1 MTRPSRLATRALQ
14 VAASAIV
21 CGTAAAQASP
31 CPVLARDSARV
42 WTPPLDRVVTLNS
55 SGGSLRTALDLVA
68 ARAGVRLSYSSESLP
83 LDREACVPQGPMPLG
98 AALSALLNDLN
109 VTPTTSGGRQVVLAP
124 TRPAAAPVAARTA
137 TLDRV
142 VVTGSA
148 AGSAQR
154 SLPYALDVVQGRD
167 LRGGAAPTLATAL
180 NGSIPGLWIW
190 SDAPTTLLT
199 RFGSVRGASSFG
211 LSAPKVFVDGIE
223 LANPLLLARISAD
236 AIDRIEVIRGPQ
248 GAALYGAD
256 AISGVVNVQL
266 RHDGA
271 ADGHRDA
278 NIRSSA
284 GASQSDYTSG
294 GVFTQEHTVSLR
306 AGSGEKSA
314 GAVMALMTTGAVV
327 PGGSTLQYSVDAGAR
342 RVMARTILASTARL
356 WVARADSPVNP
367 VLAAIRSSVP
377 GASPLTPAA
386 QQAVSQY
393 TLGTTMT
400 HAPDAAWTHT
410 VTVGVDGYRLSGLSV
425 DYVPV
430 PSSLDSALRSTQG
443 GADKGTLRATSVRRV
458 GIGDANSATLTFA
471 GDASLLRDA
480 TTSSEPW
487 ASATPPGGQQP
498 AMFRPSL
505 DSTRW
510 LSTAGVGLQAALNLR
525 ETVFLTAGLRGERND
540 GFTEAS
546 RFALLP
552 ALGASVVRTNG
563 GLTWKAR
570 VAYGAGVRPARNP
583 MRETAW
589 RGIGSGAVG
598 SDLLPERQA
607 GIEAGIDM
615 YWRRNLSV
623 QVTRFDQRASSLI
636 QQVPVLDD
644 SAGGAPDALP
654 GRGGAYR
661 QPHYRYTLANL
672 GAITNRGWELSVRE
686 SVGALSIS
694 GSFSLV
700 DSRVDQ
706 VAPGYAGDL
715 RDGDR
720 VLAVPARTTGL
731 ALTWTPPRW
740 QFQLGGTQVADWVNY
755 DRLSLASTYMRG
767 GTPSRGLTGAT
778 LRSYWMQYPEVTRL
792 RASVAHDLTRSLSL
806 RFIGDNLLD
815 RQRGEPDNVTIV
827 PGRTLSFGIAARF

>member
-1 MTRPSRLATRALQ
+1 MIRTSRLATHGLLF
-14 VAASAIV
+14 AASAIV

-31 CPVLARDSARV
+31 CPVPARDSARI
-42 WTPPLDRVVTLNS
+42 WTPPLDRVVTLAA

-98 AALSALLNDLN
+98 AALTALLHDLN
-109 VTPTTSGGRQVVLAP
+109 VTPTTSGDTQVVLAP
-124 TRPAAAPVAARTA
+124 TRASAAPVSARTA

-148 AGSAQR
+148 AGGAQR

-167 LRGGAAPTLATAL
+167 LRGGAAPNLATVL

-190 SDAPTTLLT
+190 ADAPTTLLT
-199 RFGSVRGASSFG
+199 RFGSLRGASSFG
-211 LSAPKVFVDGIE
+211 VSSPKVFVDGIE
-223 LANPLLLARISAD
+223 LANPLLLTRISAD

-271 ADGHRDA
+271 ANGHRDA

-284 GASQSDYTSG
+284 GAAQSDYTSG

-306 AGSGEKSA
+306 AGSGEQSA
-314 GAVMALMTTGAVV
+314 GAVMALTTTGAVV
-327 PGGSTLQYSVDAGAR
+327 PGGSTVQYSVDAGAR
-342 RVMARTILASTARL
+342 RVMARTILSSTARL

-367 VLAAIRSSVP
+367 VLAAIRSSAP
-377 GASPLTPAA
+377 GAAPLTPSA

-393 TLGTTMT
+393 TLGTTIT

-410 VTVGVDGYRLSGLSV
+410 VTAGVDGYRLSGLSV
-425 DYVPV
+425 DFVPV

-443 GADKGTLRATSVRRV
+443 GADKGTLRATSVRRI

-471 GDASLLRDA
+471 GDAALLRDA
-480 TTSSEPW
+480 TTSSDPW
-487 ASATPPGGQQP
+487 RDTTPQGGPQNRAP
-498 AMFRPSL
+498 RPVT

-510 LSTAGVGLQAALNLR
+510 LSTTGVGVQAAVNLH

-540 GFTEAS
+540 GFTDAS
-546 RFALLP
+546 RFAWLP
-552 ALGASVVRTNG
+552 ALGASLVRTRG
-563 GLTWKAR
+563 SLTWKAR

-583 MRETAW
+583 IREMAW
-589 RGIGSGAVG
+589 RTIGTGAVG
-598 SDLLPERQA
+598 SDLLPEKQS
-607 GIEAGIDM
+607 GIEAGVDL
-615 YWRRNLSV
+615 YWRRNLSL
-623 QVTRFDQRASSLI
+623 QLTRFDQRASSLI
-636 QQVPVLDD
+636 QQVPRLE
-644 SAGGAPDALP
+644 AGEMEYDTMP

-661 QPHYRYTLANL
+661 QAHYEYTLENL
-672 GAITNRGWELSVRE
+672 GAITNRGWELAVRQ

-694 GSFSLV
+694 GSLSLV
-700 DSRVDQ
+700 NSRVDQ

-715 RDGDR
+715 RAGDR
-720 VLAVPARTTGL
+720 VLAVPARTAGL
-731 ALTWTPPRW
+731 AVMWTPARW
-740 QFQLGGTQVADWVNY
+740 QFQVGGTQVADWVNY
-755 DRLSLASTYMRG
+755 DRLSLASTYLRG
-767 GTPSRGLTGAT
+767 GTPARSLTGAT

-792 RASVAHDLTRSLSL
+792 RASIAHDLTRSLSL
-806 RFIGDNLLD
+806 RVIGDNLLD

-827 PGRTLSFGIAARF
+827 PGRTLSFGVAARF